1 MKTKMYASVNFM
13 KARKLL
19 IILSSISTF
28 CYGQETINDVIR
40 KADSTGIVRKI
51 DTSSSLKVET
61 ISITKP
67 RRLLFITFNHEKLII
82 KDCVKTDNK
91 VILKGKSK
99 FVKSIDAARTVRF
112 VRIKIRGNKIFKYK
126 ESSLRRKGIIIIY
139 DLTGKKLKKE
149 RLDKEKVISE
159 YIRE

>member
-1 MKTKMYASVNFM
+1 M

-67 RRLLFITFNHEKLII
+67 RRLFFITLNHEKLII
-82 KDCVKTDNK
+82 KDWVKTDNK